1 MLNETAAMKI
11 LSEAFPTQQS
21 LYTEIINLRAI
32 LNLPCGTEHFISDV
46 HGEYETFCHILNN
59 CSGVIREKAEQLFHA
74 ELPLEAL
81 NDLLTLVYYPAEK
94 LTRLHISPKQLYE
107 WYTGT
112 INRLIRLSRMLS
124 SKYTRSKVRKAMPPD
139 YAYILDELLHAQ
151 PDEDD
156 NQHVYHQK
164 ILETMIGLGSGDEFI
179 IALCRL
185 VKRLAVDKL
194 HILGDIYDRGPHAE
208 KVMDLLM
215 KHHLVDFEW
224 GNHDILWMGA
234 ACGSEACIATA
245 VRNCLTY
252 GNLSFLES
260 GYGIS
265 LRTLTLFAQE
275 TYPAMA
281 LDEAVVHA
289 ITVMMFKLEGQIIRR
304 HPDYHMDDRL
314 LLHRVAQGETVLC
327 LEGEDRAVRQLPLPT
342 VDGQD
347 AYSLSDAEAMVIKEL
362 RHKFLHSEPL
372 QRHVDFLYQ
381 HGKLY
386 RVSDGNLMFHGC
398 VPMTEDGGLAVEI
411 FDGKSY
417 SGSGLMQYD
426 EEMARL
432 AREGSLPDAA
442 DFMWYLWC
450 SEHSPVC
457 GRRMKT
463 FERVFVADAA
473 AWAEQPNP
481 YYRHCETE
489 QGCEMILRAFGLI
502 SKESRIINGHTPIR
516 VKDGE
521 SPVKANGKLIIIDGG
536 ICRSIQKQTGI
547 AGYTL
552 IANSHGLRIAAHQ
565 PFTSIAAALDG
576 NDDIHSD
583 SQAVI
588 QFRKRVM
595 VGDTDNGQAIKAR
608 IIVLEKLLDAY
619 RKGILQEKTAQ
630 TTSNPYRV

>member
-1 MLNETAAMKI
+1 MVHR
-11 LSEAFPTQQS
+11 P
-21 LYTEIINLRAI
+21 
-32 LNLPCGTEHFISDV
+32 IS
-46 HGEYETFCHILNN
+46 
-59 CSGVIREKAEQLFHA
+59 
-74 ELPLEAL
+74 
-81 NDLLTLVYYPAEK
+81 
-94 LTRLHISPKQLYE
+94 
-107 WYTGT
+107 
-112 INRLIRLSRMLS
+112 RLISLSRMLS
-124 SKYTRSKVRKAMPPD
+124 SKYTRSKVRKAMPSD

-156 NQHVYHQK
+156 NQYVYHQK

-179 IALCRL
+179 VALCTL
-185 VKRLAVDKL
+185 IKRLAVDKL

-208 KVMDLLM
+208 KVMELLM
-215 KHHLVDFEW
+215 KHHSVDFEW

-234 ACGSEACIATA
+234 ACGSEACIAAA

-252 GNLSFLES
+252 GNLTFLES

-275 TYPAMA
+275 TYPMLP
-281 LDEAVVHA
+281 LDEAMLHA
-289 ITVMMFKLEGQIIRR
+289 ITVMMFKLEEQIIRR
-304 HPDYHMDDRL
+304 NPDYHMDDRL
-314 LLHRVAQGETVLC
+314 LLHCVAQGETVLR
-327 LEGEDRAVRQLPLPT
+327 LEGVDRAVSRLPLPT

-347 AYSLSDAEAMVIKEL
+347 AYRLSDAEAKVIREL

-372 QRHVDFLYQ
+372 QRHVNFLYQ

-386 RVSDGNLMFHGC
+386 CVSDGNLLFHGC
-398 VPMTEDGGLAVEI
+398 VPMTEDGDFAEETFAGQ
-411 FDGKSY
+411 SY
-417 SGSGLMQYD
+417 AGRGLMQYG

-432 AREGSLPDAA
+432 AREGGSA

-450 SEHSPVC
+450 AEHSPVC

-489 QGCEMILRAFGLI
+489 QGCETILRAFGFA
-502 SKESRIINGHTPIR
+502 SKEGRIINGHTPVR

-521 SPVKANGKLIIIDGG
+521 SPVKANGRLIIIDGG
-536 ICRSIQKQTGI
+536 FCRSIQKQTGI

-565 PFTSIAAALDG
+565 PFTSIAAALNG

-583 SQAVI
+583 SQTVI
-588 QFRKRVM
+588 QYKKRVM

-608 IIVLEKLLDAY
+608 IAVLEKLLEAY
-619 RKGILQEKTAQ
+619 RKGLLQGKGA
-630 TTSNPYRV
+630 